1 MVNPCHASRLEA
13 LGVRGAVASDGRN
26 ADPSERT
33 RCRALHEARLGRGS
47 DNSPT
52 WSECVPNPMDWG
64 KFGDILKLIYEL
76 LVDDQ

>member
-1 MVNPCHASRLEA
+1 MEA

-52 WSECVPNPMDWG
+52 RGEAF
-64 KFGDILKLIYEL
+64 FG
-76 LVDDQ
+76 VGVVGA